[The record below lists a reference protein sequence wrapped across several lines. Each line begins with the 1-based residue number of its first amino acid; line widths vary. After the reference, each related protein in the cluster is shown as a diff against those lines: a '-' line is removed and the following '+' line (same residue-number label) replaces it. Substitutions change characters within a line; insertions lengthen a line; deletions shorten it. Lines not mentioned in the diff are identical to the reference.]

1 MDLHKRIAALE
12 RTTGPESPQEI
23 AEARQMLATHAVA
36 ILMGA
41 VELPLEP
48 PTHVLAVLDRP
59 MTPEDH
65 AAAAWV
71 SAKLGA

>member
-23 AEARQMLATHAVA
+23 AEAKQMLATHAVA

-41 VELPLEP
+41 AELPPEP
-48 PTHVLAVLDRP
+48 PTHILAVLDRC

-65 AAAAWV
+65 ADAAWV
-71 SAKLGA
+71 STKLVG